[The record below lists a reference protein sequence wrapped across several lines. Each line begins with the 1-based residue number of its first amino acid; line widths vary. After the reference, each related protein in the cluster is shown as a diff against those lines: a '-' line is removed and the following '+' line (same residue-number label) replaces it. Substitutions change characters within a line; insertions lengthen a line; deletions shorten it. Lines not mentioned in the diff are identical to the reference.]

1 MRPEKARGLS
11 AAVREWERV
20 TNYINEG
27 RGERYTNEGRGG
39 GQKAYARQ
47 IPGAVKNR
55 HFQLPFFNY

>member
-20 TNYINEG
+20 THYINEG

-39 GQKAYARQ
+39 GAESLCSANSRGCQK
-47 IPGAVKNR
+47 
-55 HFQLPFFNY
+55 